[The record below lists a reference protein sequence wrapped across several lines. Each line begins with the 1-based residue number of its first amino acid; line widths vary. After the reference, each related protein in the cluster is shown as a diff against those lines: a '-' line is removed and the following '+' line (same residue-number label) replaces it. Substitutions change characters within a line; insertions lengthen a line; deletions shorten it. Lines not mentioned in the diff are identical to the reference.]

1 MAIENVWLIRT
12 VSLRARS
19 AELRT
24 LDDSVNVWATKGQ
37 GVKDQNMRA
46 VWTAFSAWKTARP
59 NEYAMIKAAADELEN
74 ELAARWSA
82 KPQMAGLVAS
92 ALRPVGWQL
101 QGYPGNDPVPQD
113 QQVGALTTAE
123 VAKINEAMLR
133 APSAVEAARNA
144 ILKVEV
150 KRRGSSSAALAEE
163 QTFTDFFGAF
173 DAIRFPRILENFQV
187 LALAL
192 KGIPKFSDWRND
204 RVWADTYGG
213 CVRRMLGTRANGALS
228 LTGTVDMRFG
238 RAFLGKGSYEKT
250 SDDTVATL
258 VHEFAHGA
266 LRAVDVPDVDAN
278 GNFQCARVSD
288 DPANADFGNSTD
300 AMNHQCSTEAMDKI
314 LAQFHPE
321 YAAVNADNYAQ
332 FTKAIMIAKRH

>member
-12 VSLRARS
+12 VVLRARS

-24 LDDSVNVWATKGQ
+24 VDDAVNVWATQGQ
-37 GVKDQNMRA
+37 GVKDQNMQA
-46 VWTAFSAWKTARP
+46 VWTAFSAWKSARP
-59 NEYAMIKAAADELEN
+59 NEYAMIKAAADELQD

-82 KPQMAGLVAS
+82 KPQMAGLSAS
-92 ALRPVGWQL
+92 ALGPVGWQL
-101 QGYPGNDPVPQD
+101 QAYPGNDPLPQD
-113 QQVGALTTAE
+113 QQVGALTTTE
-123 VAKINEAMLR
+123 VAKINEAMMR

-144 ILKVEV
+144 ILKVDV
-150 KRRGSSSAALAEE
+150 NHRRSSPAVLAEE
-163 QTFTDFFGAF
+163 QTFTDFFGSF
-173 DAIRFPRILENFQV
+173 DATRFAQILENFQV
-187 LALAL
+187 LVLAF
-192 KGIPKFSDWRND
+192 KNIPKFTDWRND
-204 RVWADTYGG
+204 KDWADTYGG
-213 CVRRMLGTRANGALS
+213 CVRRKLGRRTSGALG
-228 LTGTVDMRFG
+228 LAGIVDIRFG

-278 GNFQCARVSD
+278 GNFQCTRVSD
-288 DPANADFGNSTD
+288 DPADPDFGDSTD
-300 AMNHQCSTEAMDKI
+300 AMNHQCSNEAMDKI

>member
-12 VSLRARS
+12 VALRARS

-24 LDDSVNVWATKGQ
+24 VDDAVNVWATKGQ
-37 GVKDQNMRA
+37 GAKDQNMRA
-46 VWTAFSAWKTARP
+46 VWTAFSAWKPARP
-59 NEYAMIKAAADELEN
+59 NEYTTIKEAADELQD

-82 KPQMAGLVAS
+82 KPQAAGQAAS
-92 ALRPVGWQL
+92 PLNPVGWQL
-101 QGYPGNDPVPQD
+101 QAYPGNNALPQD
-113 QQVGALTTAE
+113 QQVGALTTTE
-123 VAKINEAMLR
+123 VAKINEAMMR
-133 APSAVEAARNA
+133 APSAVEAARDA
-144 ILKVEV
+144 ILKVEA
-150 KRRGSSSAALAEE
+150 KRRSGSTAALAEE

-173 DAIRFPRILENFQV
+173 DATRFSQILENFQV
-187 LALAL
+187 LVLAL
-192 KGIPKFSDWRND
+192 KGIPEFSDWRND
-204 RVWADTYGG
+204 QVWAGTYGG
-213 CVRRMLGTRANGALS
+213 CVRKKLGKRTGGALS
-228 LTGTVDMRFG
+228 LTGKVDMRFG
-238 RAFLGKGSYEKT
+238 RAFLGKGGYEKT

-278 GNFQCARVSD
+278 GIFQCTRVSD

-300 AMNHQCSTEAMDKI
+300 AMNHQCSNEAMDKI

-332 FTKAIMIAKRH
+332 FTKAIMIAKKH